1 MFGGKT
7 DSGSYREKFKR
18 MPEMWTRKRQM
29 LLFGAIFIS
38 ALGIWASQNIVVRNL
53 VLLMGYERTLDSYAQ
68 SDTTNTQITS
78 HKDRAGREA
87 GLISAFFGL
96 DNGLPQLFGL
106 ASCRGAGGMDGM
118 PVIFSHEVDLTTLEP
133 GDFKI
138 TTASGQFGQVICL
151 TMAPADDPGE
161 QRTALLIGE
170 FGSAQDQ
177 PVQVDIVGNVLS
189 MDRLLNFRGAKIKV
203 TPLESG
209 PSLIWAEIVPQA
221 HWALGRKATRLPW
234 GGGDGCPTGTMQ
246 VVRVAWDG
254 GVKKLDGTDADQ
266 DIGLLYKVQVTTS
279 DGKTREVIP
288 MALAD
293 LGDGDN
299 NHALCLDISDPAIS
313 VRFPAGHLTDP
324 RNDVNT
330 DTMVLVTRTYE
341 NR

>member
-7 DSGSYREKFKR
+7 DFGWCREKFKS
-18 MPEMWTRKRQM
+18 MPEMWIRKKQA
-29 LLFGAIFIS
+29 LIFSALFIS
-38 ALGIWASQNIVVRNL
+38 ALGVWTSQNIVVRNL
-53 VLLMGYERTLDSYAQ
+53 VLLVGYERTLDSYAQ
-68 SDTTNTQITS
+68 TDTTVTQITTHQDS
-78 HKDRAGREA
+78 RGREA

-96 DNGLPQLFGL
+96 DNGLPYLFGL
-106 ASCRGAGGMDGM
+106 ASCKGAGGMDGM

-138 TTASGQFGQVICL
+138 ISASGQLGQVICL

-161 QRTALLIGE
+161 RRTALLIGE
-170 FGSAQDQ
+170 FGSGKDQ

-189 MDRLLNFRGAKIKV
+189 MDGLMNFRGAKIKV

-209 PSLIWAEIVPQA
+209 PSLVWAESVPRA
-221 HWALGRKATRLPW
+221 NWTLDRKATRLPW
-234 GGGDGCPTGTMQ
+234 GGGNGCPTGTLQ
-246 VVRVAWDG
+246 VVRVVWDG
-254 GVKKLDGTDADQ
+254 GVKKLDGADADQ
-266 DIGLLYKVQVTTS
+266 DIGRLYKVQVKTL
-279 DGKTREVIP
+279 DGKAREVIP

-299 NHALCLDISDPAIS
+299 NHSLCLDISDPAIS

-324 RNDVNT
+324 RNDVNS
-330 DTMVLVTRTYE
+330 DTMVRVTETHE